1 MKNTT
6 FVINNLALKII
17 YRSLIT
23 ILIFTLA
30 HIVVAQEE
38 MDIGKSIFSNECAS
52 CHDGGF
58 WGWLYGAPQI
68 GVQNEWEEFLSKGV
82 PELVDAAIKG
92 TEGGMDPK
100 GGCDDCSN
108 EEIKAAVEYIV
119 SQTQK

>member
-1 MKNTT
+1 MFATEG
-6 FVINNLALKII
+6 LAQFLLCGLRFI
-17 YRSLIT
+17 SET
-23 ILIFTLA
+23 GFTL
-30 HIVVAQEE
+30 HNYIYQ
-38 MDIGKSIFSNECAS
+38 SICAD

-58 WGWLYGAPQI
+58 WGWLYGAPQL
-68 GVQNEWEEFLSKGV
+68 GVQIEWEEFLSKGI

-100 GGCDDCSN
+100 GGCDDCTN